1 MLPSTVWAVLKAL
14 IFGIVVIAC
23 LVLIGVLLFVVGS
36 VIWALIK
43 DGCLRMR
50 RKMPELDKLLTEVEF
65 ERLERARRG
74 DGDGDGDADADAE
87 MLYEGEGVDYGVE
100 ERK

>member
-1 MLPSTVWAVLKAL
+1 M
-14 IFGIVVIAC
+14 VIAC

-36 VIWALIK
+36 VIWALVK
-43 DGCLRMR
+43 DGCVRMR
-50 RKMPELDKLLTEVEF
+50 RKMPELDKLLTEVEL

-74 DGDGDGDADADAE
+74 DGDGDGDGDSE
-87 MLYEGEGVDYGVE
+87 TLYEGEGVDYGVE

>member
-1 MLPSTVWAVLKAL
+1 
-14 IFGIVVIAC
+14 
-23 LVLIGVLLFVVGS
+23 
-36 VIWALIK
+36 
-43 DGCLRMR
+43 
-50 RKMPELDKLLTEVEF
+50 MPELDKLLTEVEF